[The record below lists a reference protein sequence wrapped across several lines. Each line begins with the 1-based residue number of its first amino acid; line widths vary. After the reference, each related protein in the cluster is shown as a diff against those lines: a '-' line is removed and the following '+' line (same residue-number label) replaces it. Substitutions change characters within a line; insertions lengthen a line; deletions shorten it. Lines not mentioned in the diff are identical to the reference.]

1 MWGNRQGKGR
11 EGGEET
17 NGELGHDGLELRTG
31 EDVAG
36 L

>member
-1 MWGNRQGKGR
+1 MEAGER
-11 EGGEET
+11 EGGREET
-17 NGELGHDGLELRTG
+17 NGELGHDGLELRAG